1 MNKPQVLEEIVLKT
15 GESKK
20 ASDAVISA
28 LFEVISETLAKGEDV
43 QFVGFG
49 TFKASEVGE
58 KVGTIQFGQKAGQ
71 SYTTP
76 AHKKVSFKVGSKLK
90 EAVK

>member
-1 MNKPQVLEEIVLKT
+1 MNKPEVLEAVSQKT

-20 ASDAVISA
+20 VSDTTISA
-28 LFEVISETLAKGEDV
+28 LFEVIAESLAKGEDV

-49 TFKASEVGE
+49 TFKVSEVGE
-58 KVGTIQFGQKAGQ
+58 KVGTIQFGENKGQ

-90 EAVK
+90 AQVK